1 MDSYEGKAGP
11 VIEIQNTVN
20 AIFTLI
26 SCRFHEFVTDHE
38 VYPELVTAATGRTV
52 SWDEMVT
59 LGERIWNLEKLF
71 NLKAGLTRAD
81 DVLPGKCLEPVL
93 GPTSQSAT
101 IEAEKFEAM
110 LDEYYRL
117 RGWDSEGVPG
127 EEKLEELGITEY
139 AV

>member
-1 MDSYEGKAGP
+1 MDSYEGKAAM

-38 VYPELVTAATGRTV
+38 VYPKLVSAATGRV
-52 SWDEMVT
+52 LRWGDMVA

-71 NLKAGLTRAD
+71 NLKAGLTRED
-81 DVLPGKCLEPVL
+81 DALPQGCYELAPGE
-93 GPTSQSAT
+93 SAQAAT
-101 IEAEKFEAM
+101 IDRWKFDAM

-117 RGWDSEGVPG
+117 RGWNSAGVPG
-127 EEKLEELGITEY
+127 RKKLDELGIGEY
-139 AV
+139 AA